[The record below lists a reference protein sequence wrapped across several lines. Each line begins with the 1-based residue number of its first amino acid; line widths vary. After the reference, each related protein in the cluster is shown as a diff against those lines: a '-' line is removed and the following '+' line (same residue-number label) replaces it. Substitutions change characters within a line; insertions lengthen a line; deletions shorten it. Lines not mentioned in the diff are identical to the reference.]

1 MAELRGL
8 RAASFKSA
16 GSAVHWT
23 QAAKEFALEC
33 LRLKESVCVGKEVRY
48 LNPAVLF
55 PSVDA
60 TRDVI
65 PNHALR
71 CSQSMHRQKDFC
83 T

>member
-8 RAASFKSA
+8 RAASFKPA
-16 GSAVHWT
+16 GNAVHWT

-60 TRDVI
+60 THRLSVFG
-65 PNHALR
+65 PSVTLPR
-71 CSQSMHRQKDFC
+71 ETSSQTMP
-83 T
+83 